1 MTSPWRP
8 IGSVP
13 QAPPLLVKYEFTNSQ
28 YKVFLTNLTYVW
40 AETLERREI
49 IKKALNL
56 DTSIDPSEDSGQFR
70 LLLRRLQDAL
80 EGHEGS
86 HLSLSRRIKPN
97 ELVLHT
103 VTKLPP
109 PWEPL
114 KWPFHLACANAELLT
129 TELLLPCL
137 SQQFMANAQVESLLH
152 ILKEKEHVLNK
163 LADKINSDG
172 ADFADLFP
180 GALGSRA
187 GMKLTRE
194 QAGKFVKGLG
204 AFDETEWRGTLSAS
218 LISKANLIDVV
229 PQVFAAHPTE
239 SLGIN
244 LGAVRRDWMSQLTE
258 DSPKI
263 LSFAPKSCQPE
274 VLKPTT
280 RFQAEKDLG
289 DDFQVG
295 CARLILHRNPFHRNP
310 TSLQVINMLLR
321 SRRFPLE

>member
-28 YKVFLTNLTYVW
+28 YKVFLTDLTYVW

-49 IKKALNL
+49 VKKALNL

-70 LLLRRLQDAL
+70 LLLRKLQDAL

-86 HLSLSRRIKPN
+86 HLSLSRRIKSD

-103 VTKLPP
+103 LTKLPS

-163 LADKINSDG
+163 LADKISSNG
-172 ADFADLFP
+172 VDFADLFP
-180 GALGSRA
+180 GALGSRV
-187 GMKLTRE
+187 GMKLSRE
-194 QAGKFVKGLG
+194 QAGKFVKGLS
-204 AFDETEWRGTLSAS
+204 AFDETEWRRTLSAS
-218 LISKANLIDVV
+218 LISTANSSDIV

-244 LGAVRRDWMSQLTE
+244 HGAVHRDWMSQLTE

-263 LSFAPKSCQPE
+263 LSFAPKSDQPE
-274 VLKPTT
+274 LLKSTT
-280 RFQAEKDLG
+280 RCLAEKTLG

-295 CARLILHRNPFHRNP
+295 CTRLNFHRNS

-321 SRRFPLE
+321 SKRFPLG

>member
-13 QAPPLLVKYEFTNSQ
+13 QAPPFLVKYEFTNSQ
-28 YKVFLTNLTYVW
+28 YKVFLTDLTHVW

-56 DTSIDPSEDSGQFR
+56 DTSIDPSEDNGQFR
-70 LLLRRLQDAL
+70 LLLRKLQDGL

-86 HLSLSRRIKPN
+86 HLSLSRRIKSD

-163 LADKINSDG
+163 LADKISSDG
-172 ADFADLFP
+172 LDFANLFP
-180 GALGSRA
+180 GALGSRV
-187 GMKLTRE
+187 GMKLSRE
-194 QAGKFVKGLG
+194 QAGKFVKGLS
-204 AFDETEWRGTLSAS
+204 AFDENEWRSTLSAS
-218 LISKANLIDVV
+218 LISTANFIDIV
-229 PQVFAAHPTE
+229 PQVFAPHPIK
-239 SLGIN
+239 SLDIN
-244 LGAVRRDWMSQLTE
+244 RGTIRRDWMSQLEE
-258 DSPKI
+258 DSPTI
-263 LSFAPKSCQPE
+263 LSFASKSDQPE
-274 VLKPTT
+274 LLNSTT
-280 RFQAEKDLG
+280 RSQAGKAFG
-289 DDFQVG
+289 DGLQVG
-295 CARLILHRNPFHRNP
+295 
-310 TSLQVINMLLR
+310 
-321 SRRFPLE
+321 

>member
-1 MTSPWRP
+1 MTSPWRH

-13 QAPPLLVKYEFTNSQ
+13 QAPSLLVKYEFTNSQ
-28 YKVFLTNLTYVW
+28 YKVFLTDLTYVW

-80 EGHEGS
+80 DGYEGS
-86 HLSLSRRIKPN
+86 HLSLSRRIKPD

-137 SQQFMANAQVESLLH
+137 SRQFMANAQVESLLH

-180 GALGSRA
+180 GALGSRV

-194 QAGKFVKGLG
+194 QAGKFVKGLS
-204 AFDETEWRGTLSAS
+204 AFDETEWRSTLSAS
-218 LISKANLIDVV
+218 LISKSNLIDVV
-229 PQVFAAHPTE
+229 PQVFAAHTTE

-244 LGAVRRDWMSQLTE
+244 FGAVRDWMSQLTE
-258 DSPKI
+258 DSPRT
-263 LSFAPKSCQPE
+263 LSFSPKSGQPE

-280 RFQAEKDLG
+280 RCQAEKAMSN
-289 DDFQVG
+289 DFQVG
-295 CARLILHRNPFHRNP
+295 CTRLNFHRNP
-310 TSLQVINMLLR
+310 TSIQVINMLLR
-321 SRRFPLE
+321 SKRFPLE

>member
-8 IGSVP
+8 IGSLP

-28 YKVFLTNLTYVW
+28 YKVFLTDLTNVW
-40 AETLERREI
+40 TETLERREI

-70 LLLRRLQDAL
+70 LLLRKLQDAL
-80 EGHEGS
+80 EGQEGS
-86 HLSLSRRIKPN
+86 HLSLSSGMRYD

-114 KWPFHLACANAELLT
+114 KWPFHLACAHADLLN

-137 SQQFMANAQVESLLH
+137 SQQFVANAQVESLLH

-172 ADFADLFP
+172 MDFANLFP
-180 GALGSRA
+180 GALGSRV
-187 GMKLTRE
+187 GMKLSRE
-194 QAGKFVKGLG
+194 QAGKFVKGLSE
-204 AFDETEWRGTLSAS
+204 FDESEWRNTLSAS
-218 LISKANLIDVV
+218 LISTANLSEIV
-229 PQVFAAHPTE
+229 PSVFAPHSTE
-239 SLGIN
+239 TLSIDR
-244 LGAVRRDWMSQLTE
+244 GAVRRDWHDQLTK

-263 LSFAPKSCQPE
+263 LSFAH
-274 VLKPTT
+274 KPDQSESLRSTT
-280 RFQAEKDLG
+280 KRPAEKVLG

-295 CARLILHRNPFHRNP
+295 
-310 TSLQVINMLLR
+310 
-321 SRRFPLE
+321 